1 MSRKSK
7 VKWTDQ
13 MNEDLLECKRKA
25 QELITS
31 SRAPVNG
38 NGRKK
43 GYIEVMKNLWD
54 AKGYGD
60 LGLKP
65 QNLRDQASRLE
76 KIQERS
82 VDNTSSDSRAMSGI
96 DESMFGVGTQSASNI
111 DHSDS
116 ADLLI
121 LDFQAA
127 GSDESRY
134 ANSQEIASD
143 LNLTSA
149 STEIPGGAELMKE
162 IEQNDLDNVSV
173 LGCLPEHNVVD
184 KPSMI
189 TWGTRSDGSL
199 IVIPTS
205 IITDAYNEIITWRK
219 NVFLVP
225 YGKTGR
231 EFIDQVTLHINDW
244 NSNSDQQHISLK
256 AAFVLLAVALQKP
269 SPKSKTKDNQE
280 FLSKR
285 LVLWKEGKSASCYAK
300 VECSR
305 GVLESLRHLI
315 NRKNPRYLLSLCSKD
330 KSIQRCVSLA
340 KHQQGACWS

>member
-1 MSRKSK
+1 MS
-7 VKWTDQ
+7 
-13 MNEDLLECKRKA
+13 EDLLECKRKA

-31 SRAPVNG
+31 SGAPVNG

-43 GYIEVMKNLWD
+43 GYIEIMKNLWD

-82 VDNTSSDSRAMSGI
+82 VDNTSGDSRAMSGI

-116 ADLLI
+116 ADLFT
-121 LDFQAA
+121 LDFQDA

-143 LNLTSA
+143 LNMTST
-149 STEIPGGAELMKE
+149 STEIPGGAELMKQ

-173 LGCLPEHNVVD
+173 LRCLPEHNVVD

-205 IITDAYNEIITWRK
+205 IITDAYNEIVTWRK

-225 YGKTGR
+225 YGKTGK
-231 EFIDQVTLHINDW
+231 EFIDQVTSHINDW

-269 SPKSKTKDNQE
+269 SPKSKTKDHQD

-285 LVLWKEGKSASCYAK
+285 LALWKEGKSASCYAK
-300 VECSR
+300 VECFR